1 MAELKK
7 HRLTPKELI
16 RELEARAYG
25 ETTLVILSINQW
37 KVITEAYHSPLM
49 KNIANTVLQASPQ
62 RSLPGGELSFMTFA
76 REFKR

>member
-1 MAELKK
+1 MTELVK
-7 HRLTPKELI
+7 HQLTSEELI

-25 ETTLVILSINQW
+25 ETALVILSINQW

-49 KNIANTVLQASPQ
+49 ENIANTILQVFPQ
-62 RSLPGGELSFMTFA
+62 RSHPGGELSFMAFA